1 MDAHILAVDDDPLHA
16 RLLAF
21 LFADA
26 GFAISTL
33 TDPRALAPFLGA
45 HAVDLVL
52 LAVAPPR
59 CDGLALC
66 AALRRAH
73 PDTPVI
79 LIGAR
84 ATSAELV
91 RGFNQGADDYLA
103 KPYEAAE
110 LLARVGAVLR
120 RYRRTDR
127 AAVGALVRVGQASLD
142 LGRLSFTAGAGPAVV
157 VTPTE
162 MRLLECLMRNADAV
176 IPRERLIRE
185 TWGYESEN
193 ADNRIDVHI
202 RRLRRK
208 IEAQPGEREL
218 IRTVRGVGYSFRGA
232 RGGHGDTR
240 ETG

>member
-1 MDAHILAVDDDPLHA
+1 MDGHILVVDDDPLHG
-16 RLLAF
+16 RLLSF

-26 GFAISTL
+26 GFEISTL
-33 TDPRALAPFLGA
+33 TDPRALGAFLRT
-45 HAVDLVL
+45 HAIDLIL
-52 LAVAPPR
+52 LEVKLPYQ
-59 CDGLALC
+59 DGLSLC
-66 AALRRAH
+66 AELRREH
-73 PDTPVI
+73 SDTPVI
-79 LIGAR
+79 LMSAH
-84 ATSAELV
+84 ATSTDLV

-142 LGRLSFTAGAGPAVV
+142 LGRLSFTAGGGPAVV